1 MCAAEGTVD
10 WIIVLE
16 DIGGKTVLIDLGA
29 VAGKF
34 EDFIPGRRKSWTRW
48 SGKASKPALRL

>member
-1 MCAAEGTVD
+1 M
-10 WIIVLE
+10 LE

-34 EDFIPGRRKSWTRW
+34 EDFIPRAEKVLDTVEWE
-48 SGKASKPALRL
+48 GK